1 MNKTPQ
7 IALILGLSLFATT
20 AVMAENAP
28 EGAKTPFQDSKK
40 AEEFFAAE
48 LDFKTN
54 PYGVNKMIDE
64 KAKDIII
71 VDVRSTEDYA
81 KGHIPGA
88 INIPY
93 EKYNGFNG
101 SETKFPGLTKDK
113 VNIVYCYNHLCNLAQ
128 KAAKVFASNGYP
140 VKEMVGGFEEWKN
153 DKYSIEK

>member
-1 MNKTPQ
+1 MNKTQ
-7 IALILGLSLFATT
+7 KIALILGLTLFTIS
-20 AVMAENAP
+20 AVMAENAL
-28 EGAKTPFQDSKK
+28 EGAQTPLQDSKK

-54 PYGVNKMIDE
+54 PYGVNRMIEE
-64 KAKDIII
+64 KSKDIII
-71 VDVRSTEDYA
+71 ADVRSAEDYA

-101 SETKFPGLTKDK
+101 SETKFPGLSKEK
-113 VNIVYCYNHLCNLAQ
+113 INIVYCYKHLCNLAQ

-140 VKEMVGGFEEWKN
+140 VKEMVGGFEEWES